1 MRAPHLLRVDD
12 GPQPFAPLLAAL
24 KAAGLRTGWLELGL
38 TPVADFTPPSDLSPP
53 SDFLPP
59 SPLPLKLAAAVSLGA
74 LRAVAVGPGASV
86 AVKAL
91 RGRPVLRD
99 LLREHFLGC
108 ALVLVQG
115 DLAAP
120 ALHPAGDSWRVSL
133 PETASRLY
141 RTDQLVAA
149 LRRPHPWPNRLP

>member
-1 MRAPHLLRVDD
+1 LRAPHLLRVDD
-12 GPQPFAPLLAAL
+12 GPQPFVPLLAAL
-24 KAAGLRTGWLELGL
+24 KAAGLRTGWLELG
-38 TPVADFTPPSDLSPP
+38 PTPPSDLI
-53 SDFLPP
+53 PP
-59 SPLPLKLAAAVSLGA
+59 SPLPPNLASAVALGA
-74 LRAVAVGPGASV
+74 LRAVAVGRGASV

-120 ALHPAGDSWRVSL
+120 ALHPAGDSWRVSI
-133 PETASRLY
+133 PDTAPRLY

-149 LRRPHPWPNRLP
+149 LRRPHPWLP

>member
-24 KAAGLRTGWLELGL
+24 KAAGLRTGWLALG
-38 TPVADFTPPSDLSPP
+38 PTPPAS
-53 SDFLPP
+53 LPP
-59 SPLPLKLAAAVSLGA
+59 DLASAVALGA

-120 ALHPAGDSWRVSL
+120 ALHPVGDSWRVSL
-133 PETASRLY
+133 PDTASRLY

-149 LRRPHPWPNRLP
+149 LRRPHPWLP